1 MGGEDSGK
9 TGSGSPEVG
18 QQNVADVLASIRELV
33 SAEADARRGG
43 DRSDAAGMPVP
54 VLMLTPQ
61 MRVGNAEAG
70 EVLAEGFADL
80 PGRAAGTAPI
90 LDEEALR
97 GVVNSIVRE
106 ELQGEMGDRI
116 SRNLRKLV
124 RREIALVLRE
134 ERAAG
139 ATESRDADA

>member
-1 MGGEDSGK
+1 MSGDDEGK
-9 TGSGSPEVG
+9 PGADRPDAPASS
-18 QQNVADVLASIRELV
+18 QDMADVLASIRELV
-33 SAEADARRGG
+33 SAEADARKGG
-43 DRSDAAGMPVP
+43 GTSRMPVP

-61 MRVGNAEAG
+61 MRVDASGPSG
-70 EVLAEGFADL
+70 EVLAEGLEDVPA
-80 PGRAAGTAPI
+80 RAGAAAPI

-97 GVVNSIVRE
+97 GVVNAIVRE

-134 ERAAG
+134 ERESAETTG
-139 ATESRDADA
+139 A